1 MYIIFFSNLFN
12 RTPNTPLQTHFPT
25 ATCTGKLSQQPNSDI
40 KWKAVKWKL
49 LNTVVPSAIFITL
62 PFKKKHSADFPH
74 SEKTHSGPAG
84 QCSQTLSSKRS
95 TSQCRQLVQRDFLY
109 SSFGGFGLRV
119 SPGQL
124 LLIGLE
130 MHHIAGEQC
139 RWTGGKIWGK
149 THKWT
154 ESWITRK
161 WGKSFFGTKTTGLNI
176 RYARDM
182 PSISIQYRPNYF
194 NYSSLVAKL
203 PLKHFRLITNG
214 SGHTEICIQIYFIKS
229 LY

>member
-1 MYIIFFSNLFN
+1 
-12 RTPNTPLQTHFPT
+12 
-25 ATCTGKLSQQPNSDI
+25 
-40 KWKAVKWKL
+40 
-49 LNTVVPSAIFITL
+49 
-62 PFKKKHSADFPH
+62 
-74 SEKTHSGPAG
+74 
-84 QCSQTLSSKRS
+84 
-95 TSQCRQLVQRDFLY
+95 
-109 SSFGGFGLRV
+109 
-119 SPGQL
+119 
-124 LLIGLE
+124 

-214 SGHTEICIQIYFIKS
+214 SGHTEICIQLYYIKS
-229 LY
+229 LYKGTVQPGYGHLLSNSKLIWLSSIEHKRSLNLNIEPEQLGLCSYSYNKKQMGRDGVVEPHKQTITP

>member
-1 MYIIFFSNLFN
+1 MQ
-12 RTPNTPLQTHFPT
+12 PNTKFKTINIT
-25 ATCTGKLSQQPNSDI
+25 
-40 KWKAVKWKL
+40 
-49 LNTVVPSAIFITL
+49 VPSAGT
-62 PFKKKHSADFPH
+62 P
-74 SEKTHSGPAG
+74 
-84 QCSQTLSSKRS
+84 
-95 TSQCRQLVQRDFLY
+95 QRDFLY

-139 RWTGGKIWGK
+139 RWTGGKIWEK

-161 WGKSFFGTKTTGLNI
+161 WGKSFFGTKTTRLNI

-182 PSISIQYRPNYF
+182 PSTSIQYRPNYF
-194 NYSSLVAKL
+194 QVSWQNCPWNILGWLLLEVDIMTFAFNYIIWNHYIKGTVQLGYG
-203 PLKHFRLITNG
+203 PLLT
-214 SGHTEICIQIYFIKS
+214 ST
-229 LY
+229 